1 MSEEAEIKIIIKDEG
16 SFMLSEQYTPTTEQQ
31 IMLDGPHRETCAII
45 LRRAIESTKRKLAGL
60 EHIERVVLHMEVGSP
75 AEEIMW
81 EILTNPV
88 PVKRDP
94 FSGQPI
100 VPSDLRLRTP
110 QARVLAALVPDDPA
124 APLIDWPLVTRTQL
138 GVRAGYTA
146 TSGTITRVLNGIRA
160 GSSSGDPHPGL
171 LARGMVV
178 EIVLDVEGA
187 SEMNYR
193 ATGLGVKAY
202 HEYVAERGGMPV
214 VKDAAIC
221 TNDRYRAST

>member
-1 MSEEAEIKIIIKDEG
+1 M
-16 SFMLSEQYTPTTEQQ
+16 
-31 IMLDGPHRETCAII
+31 
-45 LRRAIESTKRKLAGL
+45 
-60 EHIERVVLHMEVGSP
+60 
-75 AEEIMW
+75 
-81 EILTNPV
+81 PV

-94 FSGQPI
+94 FSGRPI

-124 APLIDWPLVTRTQL
+124 APLIDWPLVTRAQL

-146 TSGTITRVLNGIRA
+146 TSGTITRALNGIRA

-178 EIVLDVEGA
+178 EVVLDVEGTQ
-187 SEMNYR
+187 EVNYR
-193 ATGLGVKAY
+193 TTALGVRAY
-202 HEYVAERGGMPV
+202 REYVAARGKLSA
-214 VKDAAIC
+214 VKDPATC